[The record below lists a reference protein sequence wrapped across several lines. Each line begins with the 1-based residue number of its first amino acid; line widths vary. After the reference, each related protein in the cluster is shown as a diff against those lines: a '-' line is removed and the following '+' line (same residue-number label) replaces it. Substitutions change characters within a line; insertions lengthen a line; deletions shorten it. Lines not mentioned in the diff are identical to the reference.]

1 MNVSTYLD
9 QGEVWIPK
17 EGEPV
22 EVGSMSP
29 EWRRNAAKW
38 LVRRSDILRVEC
50 RIAAFRDECHAL
62 EDGTADT
69 LRREGTDDLVNLL
82 RGISKPDEWI
92 KGTELYRSLVAGL
105 PVISMHIEPPPA
117 FLDAMGIGFGA
128 PGVRHPFRQIG

>member
-22 EVGSMSP
+22 EVESMSI

-50 RIAAFRDECHAL
+50 RIAAFRDELH
-62 EDGTADT
+62 DADFSDAEF
-69 LRREGTDDLVNLL
+69 RREETDDLVNLL

-105 PVISMHIEPPPA
+105 PVVSMHIEPPPA
-117 FLDAMGIGFGA
+117 FLDAMSIGFGA
-128 PGVRHPFRQIG
+128 PGIRHPFGR